1 MDVTEGMMAGRLV
14 ILCSCLIIYLLVW
27 TLLMPPQV
35 TDSTSELRFKQ
46 CSIGDMSYVNVC
58 GKYVRQTVE
67 RTDKE

>member
-1 MDVTEGMMAGRLV
+1 
-14 ILCSCLIIYLLVW
+14 
-27 TLLMPPQV
+27 MPPQV